1 MQQNKNVQK
10 EVKMTRSQTRGSEG
24 SQSPSAQMGVA
35 SPKAGSSFSVQLSSQ
50 VVRPRPWAVSCHME
64 PTLPPPRVHSEDVGS
79 PVTMRFFLS
88 PFVWRRSCGHGCDA
102 FQWLH
107 RVLQGGHTS
116 AESAPLLTRI
126 YLFPGVFVCFVL
138 LPQY

>member
-1 MQQNKNVQK
+1 MQQNKSVQK
-10 EVKMTRSQTRGSEG
+10 EVKMTRSQTRGPEG

-35 SPKAGSSFSVQLSSQ
+35 SRKADSSCTAL
-50 VVRPRPWAVSCHME
+50 
-64 PTLPPPRVHSEDVGS
+64 LPGS
-79 PVTMRFFLS
+79 PATPLGCVLPHGTHTPTTSCSFGGRGVTGNDEVLS
-88 PFVWRRSCGHGCDA
+88 PFVWRSSCGHGCDA

-107 RVLQGGHTS
+107 RVLKGGHTS